1 MAPQLLQTPQQQ
13 WTRSLREASKS
24 IVGRE
29 MRRDALIRFSAVV
42 LAVLTA
48 ATIVFAVIN
57 FQKERQFPKP
67 VDGVRWLEDRGSII
81 ASAVAPGGP
90 GDNAGIK
97 PGDHLLAINDQPIAR
112 AADIECPPRVR
123 WAGH

>member
-1 MAPQLLQTPQQQ
+1 MAPQLLQTPQQPS
-13 WTRSLREASKS
+13 TPSFREASKS

-67 VDGVRWLEDRGSII
+67 VDGERWPEHRDSIS

-90 GDNAGIK
+90 GDNAVIK
-97 PGDHLLAINDQPIAR
+97 PGGHLLGIKDQPMAR
-112 AADIECPPRVR
+112 PPDMR
-123 WAGH
+123 